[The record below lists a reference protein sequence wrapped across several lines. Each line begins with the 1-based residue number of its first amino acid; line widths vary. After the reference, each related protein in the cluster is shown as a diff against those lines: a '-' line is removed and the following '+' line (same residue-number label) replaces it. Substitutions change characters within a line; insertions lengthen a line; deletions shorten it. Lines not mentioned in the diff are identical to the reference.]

1 MTVAETGGISAAA
14 ERLGYAQSSLS
25 AQLRR
30 LEQELGV
37 TVVVRTST
45 GASLT
50 DAGRRL
56 LPYAREAL
64 EIDERM
70 RSAAADSRPRL
81 RIGAPETL
89 AGEWLPDIVTAL
101 GYGAGGP
108 DADAEISVVVGSRE
122 RLAEQLAA
130 GELDLAFHFDDG
142 SRTAG
147 PSAVVGHEEVVLVTG
162 PAHPLAGATEVTEA
176 DVLAA
181 DFLVAEPGC
190 SSTVLYDRLSRDLPA
205 RSRAATAAGSLPA
218 LRRLAAHGRGLA
230 LLPRLAV
237 VRDLEDGGL
246 VDLPLATR
254 PGPVAIEARWRRD
267 PGQAEPT
274 LRAVLRLA
282 RRHTTQLPPARG
294 PRPQPSP
301 GHRPYRLTHRH
312 RPAAAPEPTGR

>member
-1 MTVAETGGISAAA
+1 MDSRYLRAFVTVAETGGISAAA

-37 TVVVRTST
+37 TVVVRTSA

-64 EIDERM
+64 EVDERM
-70 RSAAADSRPRL
+70 RRAAAAARPRL

-108 DADAEISVVVGSRE
+108 DADAEISVVVGPRE
-122 RLAEQLAA
+122 LLAEQLAA

-142 SRTAG
+142 SPAPG
-147 PSAVVGHEEVVLVTG
+147 PSAVVGHEEVVVVAG
-162 PAHPLAGATEVTEA
+162 PAHPLAGADEVTEA

-190 SSTVLYDRLSRDLPA
+190 SSTVLYDRLSRDLTG
-205 RSRAATAAGSLPA
+205 RVRAATAAGSLPA

-246 VDLPLATR
+246 VDLPLASR
-254 PGPVAIEARWRRD
+254 PGPVAIEARWRPV
-267 PGQAEPT
+267 PGSAEPT

-282 RRHTTQLPPARG
+282 RRHTDQLPVSPAPRPRRTPAPHRPPAPAR
-294 PRPQPSP
+294 
-301 GHRPYRLTHRH
+301 T
-312 RPAAAPEPTGR
+312 A